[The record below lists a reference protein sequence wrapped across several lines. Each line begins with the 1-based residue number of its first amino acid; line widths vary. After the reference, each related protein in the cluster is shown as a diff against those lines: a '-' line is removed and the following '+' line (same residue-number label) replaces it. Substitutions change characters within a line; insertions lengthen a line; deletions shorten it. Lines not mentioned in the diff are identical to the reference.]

1 MEADCA
7 YQTKAQPKDWT
18 DDEVALLLRLRRER
32 HDWATIVGHFPGRS
46 HAAVVSKFNYLMA
59 APNRPKLAAIPFVRE
74 PTPPEVLADQ
84 AKRVAAWAQRSLTAS
99 LMGDPPPQ
107 FSALARRNRAM

>member
-7 YQTKAQPKDWT
+7 YQTRAQPKDWS
-18 DDEVALLLRLRRER
+18 DEEEELLLKLRRER
-32 HDWATIVGHFPGRS
+32 HDWATIVGSFPGRS

-59 APNRPKLAAIPFVRE
+59 APNRPKGSAIPFVRE
-74 PTPPEVLADQ
+74 PVPEQVLVDQ
-84 AKRVAAWAQRSLTAS
+84 AKRAVAWGQRSLTGS

-107 FSALARRNRAM
+107 FSALARRNS